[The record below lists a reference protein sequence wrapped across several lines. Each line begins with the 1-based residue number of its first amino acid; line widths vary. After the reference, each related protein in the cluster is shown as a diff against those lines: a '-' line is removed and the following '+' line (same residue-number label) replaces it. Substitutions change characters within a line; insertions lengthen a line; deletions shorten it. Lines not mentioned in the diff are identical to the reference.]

1 MTLNTGAGARTAGA
15 VEESAPR
22 VVKEAAEGLS
32 GYLLR
37 ERGAIDDA
45 LRACL
50 PTSSLADARRLN
62 EAVEYAVF
70 PGGKRL
76 RPALALLA
84 SNLAGAA
91 RAQSLRVA
99 CAVEFL
105 HSSSLVLDDLPAM
118 DDADMRRSRRA
129 LHLVFGEGAAVLAS
143 VALLNRAYEL
153 LAAAARGRGAA
164 AALVAEAA
172 RCVGADGMVGGQAVD
187 LEARA
192 GAAGPDALA
201 CRDLKTVALMRL
213 MMTAGALARGAPEE
227 DASALADFG
236 ECFGRAYQVC
246 DDLLDEAGGP
256 EATGKPSRQ
265 DERHARASAVSTL
278 GGDVA
283 RRLASE
289 LIERGRSRL
298 AERFG
303 PRAEVGLLSEAAELV
318 LNRAGIRI
326 EAEGRRPEPPIRRG
340 RAAARGRV
348 LSHRA

>member
-143 VALLNRAYEL
+143 VAEVDPTEIRESVVDLGDGTYGVHFTRGGNNVFVRVDNEMPVWAGTQGMAYAGLGKQGSMWVAVMEKAYAFL
-153 LAAAARGRGAA
+153 RTGHGTYQSLESGWMDESYAALGFGSNSTYHASGAA
-164 AALVAEAA
+164 ALLNLIKNDLAAGKSVTFAVDTPVAGSNLVAYHAYTVDAVITNASGVPTHLRLRNPWGVDGNGVTDGANDGYVTVTAQQAYDSFLGFTSAA
-172 RCVGADGMVGGQAVD
+172 V
-187 LEARA
+187 
-192 GAAGPDALA
+192 
-201 CRDLKTVALMRL
+201 
-213 MMTAGALARGAPEE
+213 
-227 DASALADFG
+227 
-236 ECFGRAYQVC
+236 
-246 DDLLDEAGGP
+246 
-256 EATGKPSRQ
+256 
-265 DERHARASAVSTL
+265 
-278 GGDVA
+278 
-283 RRLASE
+283 
-289 LIERGRSRL
+289 
-298 AERFG
+298 
-303 PRAEVGLLSEAAELV
+303 
-318 LNRAGIRI
+318 
-326 EAEGRRPEPPIRRG
+326 
-340 RAAARGRV
+340 
-348 LSHRA
+348 